1 MTWKGAT
8 RTLTPHPSYLTSTNL
23 ASLLLLDCGV
33 KFNLGSAES
42 CPVCHNIFP
51 DLTHID
57 FRMDS
62 MILTAYF
69 DCRYHS
75 VLQNQKSSFASW
87 SVRWAS
93 IFFPSLMDGFHFDGA
108 HIPWPSTKKLWHGWC
123 LKQKIQHPP
132 CQPVFIGFTC
142 FVLIVWVWGGGGQ
155 REGEGRDAATQA
167 SDTKLF
173 VWE

>member
-1 MTWKGAT
+1 
-8 RTLTPHPSYLTSTNL
+8 
-23 ASLLLLDCGV
+23 
-33 KFNLGSAES
+33 
-42 CPVCHNIFP
+42 
-51 DLTHID
+51 
-57 FRMDS
+57 

-69 DCRYHS
+69 DYS

-142 FVLIVWVWGGGGQ
+142 FVLIVSVGREEDKEKGKGGTL
-155 REGEGRDAATQA
+155 RP
-167 SDTKLF
+167 KLPIQSSLSGNNVGSQINF
-173 VWE
+173 SPADPKYDSQSVPWEHRTEIEIQPLLPESSKRLSYLQSSFIKRQGKKSLIFKW